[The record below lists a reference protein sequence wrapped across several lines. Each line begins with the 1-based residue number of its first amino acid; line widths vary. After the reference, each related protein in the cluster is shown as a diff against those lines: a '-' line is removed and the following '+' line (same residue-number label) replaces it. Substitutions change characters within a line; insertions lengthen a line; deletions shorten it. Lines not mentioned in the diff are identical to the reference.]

1 MARLRVPKSSD
12 IDEASRQS
20 VEHRTKPAG
29 SQTGDA
35 ENSRAPEREALEHPH
50 ILFRLQRDP
59 LLVAMSAPGLGEP
72 KLCTPAVQERTR
84 AAVPGAGEGN
94 KLLPR

>member
-20 VEHRTKPAG
+20 VEHRTKLAG

-35 ENSRAPEREALEHPH
+35 ETVTPEREALEHPH

-59 LLVAMSAPGLGEP
+59 LLVAMSAPGLDEP
-72 KLCTPAVQERTR
+72 EPRTPAAARKDAGSR
-84 AAVPGAGEGN
+84 ARRGRG
-94 KLLPR
+94 K